1 MYISARE
8 RQILDLLLHE
18 RDHTLTAKEMADRL
32 GVSTRT
38 IHRDLHGLESLLEKF
53 HLSLRKQTGKGISIQ
68 GSTEARE
75 ALKTAIANSERPE
88 ITADERKTLILCEL
102 LEASEPIKLISLAD
116 DLDVTVATI
125 SHDLDGLESWLES
138 FDLKLIRKR
147 SYGIEII
154 GSEKARRR
162 AMSALIEENL
172 DVREFVS
179 LLKEN
184 LQKRSKSLSDVIS
197 KRLLGMVN
205 RERLSLV
212 EQTVGDILHD
222 LPYSIAD
229 SAFIGLIV
237 HLALAV
243 ERIKQGEKIDFDP
256 RYLEQLKA
264 TPEYKTAKRIAG
276 RLEESFETTIPDE
289 EIGYITVHLRGAKR
303 RYDTGILF
311 EDLNS
316 DLASKVKALIHE
328 VDRVLGSELIRE
340 HSLFQGLMAHLES
353 AIYRIK
359 QQLKI
364 YNPLLDQIRSDYS
377 DLFRIIKQAANEV
390 FVPLTIP
397 DEEVGFLV
405 LHFGS
410 ALEQRNVSRPLK
422 AVIICSSGIGSSK
435 MLASRVQK
443 EIPEIKELQNASLFE
458 LNQLNLKD
466 YDLILSTIPLPLKE
480 EDYII
485 VNPLLTEREIE
496 NIRDAIQQEERE
508 IREKSTATPLPE
520 QSTRYNGD
528 TQRSIIYF
536 EKIKQLS
543 NLMITILE
551 NHHFEKLN
559 DCQTIESA
567 LSEVARSLKEKG
579 IVSNSNLIVEQ
590 LLARQRLGGLGIP
603 GTNLALYHCRSK
615 TVLKP
620 SFSIYSLI
628 RPLAIP
634 AMDNS
639 EMEAKNL
646 LLQLAPE
653 ESPDFVLDLLSTI
666 SSLIV
671 DSDESILV
679 FESENPSW
687 IVSFLSEHLE
697 QYFFTKLKAEEN
709 GK

>member
-8 RQILDLLLHE
+8 RQILGLLLHE
-18 RDHTLTAKEMADRL
+18 REHTLTVKEMADRL
-32 GVSTRT
+32 GVSSRT
-38 IHRDLHGLESLLEKF
+38 IHRDLHGLESLLKKF
-53 HLSLRKQTGKGISIQ
+53 HLSLRKQTGKGVSVQ
-68 GSTEARE
+68 GSTEAKE
-75 ALKTAIANSERPE
+75 ALKTAVMNSDLSE
-88 ITADERKTLILCEL
+88 ITADERRTLILCEL
-102 LEASEPIKLISLAD
+102 LEVSEPIKLISLAD

-303 RYDTGILF
+303 RYEKGVLF
-311 EDLNS
+311 EELNS
-316 DLASKVKALIHE
+316 DLASKVKSLIRE
-328 VDRVLGSELIRE
+328 VDHVLGSELIRE
-340 HSLFQGLMAHLES
+340 HSLFKGLMAHLES

-359 QQLKI
+359 QHLKI

-377 DLFRIIKQAANEV
+377 DLFQVIKQAANKV
-390 FVPLTIP
+390 FAPLAIP

-410 ALEQRNVSRPLK
+410 ALEQRSKRRSFK

-435 MLASRVQK
+435 MLASRLQK
-443 EIPEIKELQNASLFE
+443 EIPEIKEFQNASLFE

-466 YDLILSTIPLPLKE
+466 YDFILSTIPLPLKE

-508 IREKSTATPLPE
+508 IREESTVTPLPE

-528 TQRSIIYF
+528 AQRSIIYF

-551 NHHFEKLN
+551 NHHFVKLD

-567 LSEVARSLKEKG
+567 LSQVARSLKEKG
-579 IVSNSNLIVEQ
+579 IVSDSALIVEQ

-615 TVLKP
+615 AVLKP
-620 SFSIYSLI
+620 SFSIYSLAQ
-628 RPLAIP
+628 PLAIP

-639 EMEAKNL
+639 DMQAKNL

-671 DSDESILV
+671 DSEESIVV

-697 QYFFTKLKAEEN
+697 QYFSQNL
-709 GK
+709 